1 MFSVDPFLRRS
12 WQIFDGMENIAAFA
26 GVPVPPSIHLTCD
39 IQQAASADIVVMA
52 VPSFAIRESA
62 AKLQG
67 ILRAGT
73 LEVVNA
79 GKGLEKGN
87 L

>member
-1 MFSVDPFLRRS
+1 
-12 WQIFDGMENIAAFA
+12 MENIAAFA

-67 ILRAGT
+67 DTAGRDIGGQCGQRGWRRE
-73 LEVVNA
+73 L
-79 GKGLEKGN
+79 
-87 L
+87 